1 MRKKVVWGV
10 SGGCVLSVE
19 RVAVLA
25 SGGFGWHFILA
36 LGASEVFFELLGPEG
51 SGVVLQ
57 VAVNSRLSDQPQP
70 DTLAWWPDGRTGTHP
85 ALR

>member
-1 MRKKVVWGV
+1 M
-10 SGGCVLSVE
+10 
-19 RVAVLA
+19 
-25 SGGFGWHFILA
+25 A

-57 VAVNSRLSDQPQP
+57 VAVDSRLSDQPQP